1 MISKKTWDGMFTIR
15 TATLADAKQME
26 GVQFTCFPTLIADER
41 LTKEHYANH
50 INIFPEGQLVVTHND
65 KVIASSS
72 TLRIHFPK
80 LTHTL
85 MEATDNLWITA
96 AHQTDGDWLYQFD
109 IGVLPIYRGLKL
121 STELYNA
128 HQDMVRLLGMKGQ
141 ITVGMTIGYAMYK
154 EKYSIQEYCEKLKNN
169 ELTDP
174 TITPQR
180 KAGFQWVN
188 LIFNY
193 IEDPTAGNCSVLMV
207 WPLKGVS
214 FQKYMEADKNL

>member
-1 MISKKTWDGMFTIR
+1 M
-15 TATLADAKQME
+15 
-26 GVQFTCFPTLIADER
+26 
-41 LTKEHYANH
+41 
-50 INIFPEGQLVVTHND
+50 
-65 KVIASSS
+65 
-72 TLRIHFPK
+72 
-80 LTHTL
+80 
-85 MEATDNLWITA
+85 
-96 AHQTDGDWLYQFD
+96 WLYQFD

-188 LIFNY
+188 PIFNY